1 MFSMLLESRRSL
13 LVAPVVALLATGCGS
28 DDLSSIGGPNGQV
41 VASVAFDN
49 WTPGPN
55 DTCTPADHNKYSAVG
70 PDGKIYPTWHPP
82 TDPQS
87 GCRFGHEH
95 GRNPAGSNLIG
106 DWGPLLFGYA
116 NEQLD
121 EYDPSMRRHED
132 HVGHKV
138 DWENDFDV
146 SFGDGA
152 AAKLLSMR
160 CDALIKMH
168 QGSHSKDAFT
178 NNMHEVIYHLRCS
191 DGTEMH
197 ITALTAIGTP
207 GEFVA
212 NCDDRHIVVG
222 VAAPAN
228 SPSGGGQR
236 IIPTR
241 DCLEAGHS
249 ARESWQISQ
258 SVRTVDG
265 RRLAHFNPYF
275 NVHQPSRHY
284 DPSKADLTGRPI
296 ELCYLGLSSGIAGM
310 CDEAT
315 NGGSVMLA
323 YDNPQSPFDGAN
335 RDFDINS
342 NDISNEGGPEVWYSD
357 PLGRNA
363 RQQPFRGSIKQWIA
377 SIDNERNIDD
387 HFPSI
392 GRNRTYKGPGVHSPN

>member
-1 MFSMLLESRRSL
+1 MIRLLLETRRSL
-13 LVAPVVALLATGCGS
+13 LVAPLVAILAAGCGS
-28 DDLSSIGGPNGQV
+28 DDLANIGGPNGQV

-55 DTCTPADHNKYSAVG
+55 DTCTPADHNRYSAVG

-82 TDPQS
+82 TGEN

-95 GRNPAGSNLIG
+95 GRNPEGSNLMG
-106 DWGPLLFGYA
+106 EWGPLLFGYA

-138 DWENDFDV
+138 DWENDFEV
-146 SFGDGA
+146 TFGDGA
-152 AAKLLSMR
+152 AATLLSMR

-178 NNMHEVIYHLRCS
+178 NNLHEVIYHLRCS

-197 ITALTAIGTP
+197 ITALTAIGDA
-207 GEFVA
+207 GEFTA
-212 NCDDRHIVVG
+212 NCDGQEIFVG
-222 VAAPAN
+222 TPAPAN
-228 SPSGGGQR
+228 SPDGGGRR

-241 DCLEAGHS
+241 ACLEAGHS

-265 RRLAHFNPYF
+265 KRLASFNPYF
-275 NVHQPSRHY
+275 NVHHPSRMY
-284 DPSKADLTGRPI
+284 DPSKPDLTGRPI
-296 ELCYLGLSSGIAGM
+296 EMCYVGLTAGIASL
-310 CDEAT
+310 CEDAT
-315 NGGSVMLA
+315 ADGSIQLA
-323 YDNPQSPFDGAN
+323 YDNPRSPFDGVR

-342 NDISNEGGPEVWYSD
+342 NDIDNEDGPEVWYSD
-357 PLGRNA
+357 PLGKNA

-377 SIDNERNIDD
+377 SIDNQRGVDD
-387 HFPSI
+387 RFPVI
-392 GRNRTYKGPGVHSPN
+392 GRDRNYKGPGVHSPN